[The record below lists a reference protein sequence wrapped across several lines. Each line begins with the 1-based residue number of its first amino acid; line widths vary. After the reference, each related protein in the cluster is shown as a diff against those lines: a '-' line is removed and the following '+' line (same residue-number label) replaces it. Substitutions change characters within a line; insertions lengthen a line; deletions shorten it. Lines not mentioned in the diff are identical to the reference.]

1 MRTYKNKSAK
11 NRTFKKVGTVE
22 METIPSSINQPSFE
36 YTDTILKSWHE
47 NHVQTMDDVAR
58 LDAEHNKNKF
68 ASNMKK
74 ASTNNNASTNRFH
87 NFEERDNDYDE
98 LEKKLLGN

>member
-1 MRTYKNKSAK
+1 
-11 NRTFKKVGTVE
+11 
-22 METIPSSINQPSFE
+22 
-36 YTDTILKSWHE
+36 
-47 NHVQTMDDVAR
+47 MDDVAR